1 MMPLPGRV
9 CVPYLLSTLL
19 LDAYHVPVPISNDP
33 GVMFCGAHFLL
44 CFALI
49 TGVSS
54 SCELVSASYLSHIIA
69 TLLKCLRLKTLFHP
83 LRVVPAEED

>member
-1 MMPLPGRV
+1 MMPLPGHV

-54 SCELVSASYLSHIIA
+54 YCELVSASYLSQ
-69 TLLKCLRLKTLFHP
+69 KCLRLKTLFHP
-83 LRVVPAEED
+83 SRIVPAEED

>member
-1 MMPLPGRV
+1 MMP
-9 CVPYLLSTLL
+9 LLSTLL

-49 TGVSS
+49 TG
-54 SCELVSASYLSHIIA
+54 EL
-69 TLLKCLRLKTLFHP
+69 LL
-83 LRVVPAEED
+83 